1 MGVEGRPAQVE
12 ALLVLAVPTTS
23 AHHPRDEEFMRAA
36 LAEASAAAA
45 HDDVPVGAV
54 VVVSGEIVSRAGNE
68 RELRSDPTAH
78 AEVLALRSASQVLGS
93 WRLDGATLYVTLEPC
108 PMCSGAALLARL
120 SRLVYGPQDPHAGA
134 ALSLYNIVQD
144 PRLNHRVDIT
154 YGVLEDEGRALLHS
168 FFEPRR
174 SEAPSYTES
183 AAGTSRPPRGGVPKR
198 P

>member
-1 MGVEGRPAQVE
+1 
-12 ALLVLAVPTTS
+12 
-23 AHHPRDEEFMRAA
+23 MRAA
-36 LAEASAAAA
+36 LAEARAAAA

-54 VVVSGEIVSRAGNE
+54 VVVSGEIVSWAGNE

-78 AEVLALRSASQVLGS
+78 AEALALRGASQALGS

-108 PMCSGAALLARL
+108 PMCAGAAVLARL
-120 SRLVYGPQDPHAGA
+120 ERLVYGPRDPRAGA

-144 PRLNHRVDIT
+144 PRLNHHVDIT
-154 YGVLEDEGRALLHS
+154 LGVLEEESRSLLRS

-174 SEAPSYTES
+174 PGVPSYTES
-183 AAGTSRPPRGGVPKR
+183 AAGTPRAQRGGVPKR

>member
-12 ALLVLAVPTTS
+12 ALLKLAEPLTPAPHS
-23 AHHPRDEEFMRAA
+23 RDEDFMRAA
-36 LAEASAAAA
+36 LAEARAAAA

-78 AEVLALRSASQVLGS
+78 AEVLALRSASQALGS

-108 PMCSGAALLARL
+108 PMCAGAALLARL
-120 SRLVYGPQDPHAGA
+120 ARLVYGPQDPRAGA

-154 YGVLEDEGRALLHS
+154 YGVLEEESRSLLRS
-168 FFEPRR
+168 FFELRR
-174 SEAPSYTES
+174 PGVPSYTES
-183 AAGTSRPPRGGVPKR
+183 AAGTPRPQRGGVPKR

>member
-1 MGVEGRPAQVE
+1 MGDEARPAQVE
-12 ALLVLAVPTTS
+12 ALLALVGQSPAT
-23 AHHPRDEEFMRAA
+23 HPQDEVFMQAA
-36 LAEASAAAA
+36 LAEARAAAA

-54 VVVSGEIVSRAGNE
+54 VVISGEIVSRAGNE

-78 AEVLALRSASQVLGS
+78 AEVLALKSASQASGS

-108 PMCSGAALLARL
+108 PMCAGAALLARL
-120 SRLVYGPQDPHAGA
+120 ERLVYGPQDPRAGA

-144 PRLNHRVDIT
+144 PRLNHWVDIT
-154 YGVLEDEGRALLHS
+154 FGVLEEESRALLRS

-174 SEAPSYTES
+174 PEVPSYTET
-183 AAGTSRPPRGGVPKR
+183 AAGTSRRPRGGVPKR